1 MKGSRILVLE
11 LLLIFLLGTSAYA
24 AVSDYPTAIW
34 SQIDYTV
41 GDETKSIMI
50 SIEGVVGRQIEEGMV
65 DVAELPVTVIDLYA
79 YLDVMENED
88 GTFTVMTE
96 NGEAVMSRDELIAKY
111 ADNSVK
117 IIPVVDG
124 ATMVIKNL
132 KDGYVDFY
140 PSGYDF
146 IDKNKTILAKEAGQ
160 VTNYDQNVPYVFR
173 LGAEAT
179 DGINDFAYDFPVI
192 LLIDGAEVSYGILPV
207 SEEKAAELLATLSE
221 TGETA
226 ENETATEESQES
238 EAVVE
243 ETQENTVAIEET
255 VYTANPSTTKF
266 ELNGNPVSLEAY
278 LIGNNNYV
286 KLREIAIA
294 LNGTSK
300 QFNVTWDQEKNAI
313 NMFSNTPYTP
323 VGGEMAAGD
332 GTSKAAKANVSK
344 IYKNNEEITL
354 VAYTIDGYNYFK
366 LRDIAKAFD
375 IGITWDGETLTAKI
389 DTESSYVEE

>member
-1 MKGSRILVLE
+1 
-11 LLLIFLLGTSAYA
+11 
-24 AVSDYPTAIW
+24 
-34 SQIDYTV
+34 
-41 GDETKSIMI
+41 
-50 SIEGVVGRQIEEGMV
+50 
-65 DVAELPVTVIDLYA
+65 
-79 YLDVMENED
+79 
-88 GTFTVMTE
+88 
-96 NGEAVMSRDELIAKY
+96 
-111 ADNSVK
+111 
-117 IIPVVDG
+117 
-124 ATMVIKNL
+124 MVIKNL

-286 KLREIAIA
+286 KLRDIAMA

-300 QFNVTWDQEKNAI
+300 QFNVTWD
-313 NMFSNTPYTP
+313 
-323 VGGEMAAGD
+323 
-332 GTSKAAKANVSK
+332 
-344 IYKNNEEITL
+344 
-354 VAYTIDGYNYFK
+354 
-366 LRDIAKAFD
+366 
-375 IGITWDGETLTAKI
+375 
-389 DTESSYVEE
+389 

>member
-1 MKGSRILVLE
+1 M
-11 LLLIFLLGTSAYA
+11 
-24 AVSDYPTAIW
+24 
-34 SQIDYTV
+34 
-41 GDETKSIMI
+41 
-50 SIEGVVGRQIEEGMV
+50 
-65 DVAELPVTVIDLYA
+65 
-79 YLDVMENED
+79 
-88 GTFTVMTE
+88 
-96 NGEAVMSRDELIAKY
+96 
-111 ADNSVK
+111 
-117 IIPVVDG
+117 
-124 ATMVIKNL
+124 
-132 KDGYVDFY
+132 
-140 PSGYDF
+140 
-146 IDKNKTILAKEAGQ
+146 
-160 VTNYDQNVPYVFR
+160 PYVFR

-286 KLREIAIA
+286 KLRDIAMA

-332 GTSKAAKANVSK
+332 GISKAAKANVSK